1 MSILF
6 LSCYTPRYV
15 YSPPAQNV
23 ATLTQK
29 GDSRLAILYST
40 NAGSNNE
47 IVEIG
52 KATSN
57 GLDVHSAYA
66 ISNHVITQFNFFY
79 RNEQNSNRDNSNS
92 LPELIR
98 YKRNLAEMALG
109 YFTPVNAG
117 QKSFF
122 YLMGSTGLGNFR
134 FKDYDVNGNSV
145 SPKYFHEASIFK
157 LSIQP
162 ALLFKLRKQFSIAFA
177 SKISFIDYRNIKT
190 NYNEQQLDLYKL
202 KDLEKGWISFW
213 EPALLVN
220 YHFKKLPY
228 LQLEGQLGA
237 AFLLNSKFVDART
250 INVSIGVA
258 ADIASWVKRKPEQK
272 K

>member
-145 SPKYFHEASIFK
+145 SPLADIQPVKAGYSTVLPPNSQARAAGWLASCSPTRSPHSARVIRPVVTSLSRSRSKATWISSPGASPWARSTSARWSRSKCRTTPSRSNTTASIAMATV
-157 LSIQP
+157 LTTDRP
-162 ALLFKLRKQFSIAFA
+162 TDRPT
-177 SKISFIDYRNIKT
+177 D
-190 NYNEQQLDLYKL
+190 QQ
-202 KDLEKGWISFW
+202 
-213 EPALLVN
+213 
-220 YHFKKLPY
+220 
-228 LQLEGQLGA
+228 
-237 AFLLNSKFVDART
+237 R
-250 INVSIGVA
+250 
-258 ADIASWVKRKPEQK
+258 
-272 K
+272 

>member
-66 ISNHVITQFNFFY
+66 ISNHVITQFNFFT
-79 RNEQNSNRDNSNS
+79 E
-92 LPELIR
+92 
-98 YKRNLAEMALG
+98 
-109 YFTPVNAG
+109 T
-117 QKSFF
+117 
-122 YLMGSTGLGNFR
+122 
-134 FKDYDVNGNSV
+134 
-145 SPKYFHEASIFK
+145 
-157 LSIQP
+157 
-162 ALLFKLRKQFSIAFA
+162 
-177 SKISFIDYRNIKT
+177 SKIAIETTVILCRNSSDIK
-190 NYNEQQLDLYKL
+190 E
-202 KDLEKGWISFW
+202 I
-213 EPALLVN
+213 
-220 YHFKKLPY
+220 
-228 LQLEGQLGA
+228 
-237 AFLLNSKFVDART
+237 
-250 INVSIGVA
+250 
-258 ADIASWVKRKPEQK
+258 
-272 K
+272 